1 MWTYGVLQ
9 NQWLVLAFFG
19 GVVILMGVVLT
30 CLSLWR
36 PRGGVIDEDD
46 AVAGRHNVPVRQ
58 WASFMPWL
66 LVATFAAFVVYSVGY
81 VLYMAHRPPN
91 W

>member
-1 MWTYGVLQ
+1 MWTYNVLQ

-19 GVVILMGVVLT
+19 GVVIMMGMVLT

-36 PRGGVIDEDD
+36 PRGDLIDEDTI
-46 AVAGRHNVPVRQ
+46 VASRQNMPVRQ
-58 WASFMPWL
+58 WVALVPWL
-66 LVATFAAFVVYSVGY
+66 LVATFAALAIYSVGY
-81 VLYMAHRPPN
+81 VLYMAHRPPT